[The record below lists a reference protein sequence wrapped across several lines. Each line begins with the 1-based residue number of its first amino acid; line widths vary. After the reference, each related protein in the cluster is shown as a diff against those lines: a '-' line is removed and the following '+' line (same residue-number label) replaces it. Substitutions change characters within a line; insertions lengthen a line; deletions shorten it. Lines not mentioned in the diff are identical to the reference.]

1 MSRECNSRARE
12 RCERRQPRDLQPS
25 AAGVRAAR
33 CPATNATP
41 RATTGAMSED
51 HWDAAQPGA
60 ELVAEGD
67 YEAAVHVLTDLIET
81 QPDNEYAYFY
91 LGAAYY
97 ELEDYPRALKA
108 YVKALEVVPGY
119 VGAMVN
125 AGHTLRMLGRYEEAI
140 RMGQQVLARA
150 ADDGDGLFLIGAA
163 SFARGD
169 YAKAK
174 GFLERFLNTNPEIEV
189 AVEVEGMLQVIRGK
203 LADLN

>member
-1 MSRECNSRARE
+1 
-12 RCERRQPRDLQPS
+12 
-25 AAGVRAAR
+25 
-33 CPATNATP
+33 
-41 RATTGAMSED
+41 MSED
-51 HWDAAQPGA
+51 KWDAAQPGA

-67 YEAAVHVLTDLIET
+67 YQSAVAVLTELIEA
-81 QPDNEYAYFY
+81 QPENEYAYFY

-97 ELEDYPRALKA
+97 ELEDYPRALKC

-150 ADDGDGLFLIGAA
+150 ADDADALFLIGAA

-174 GFLERFLNTNPEIEV
+174 SHLERFLNTNPEIEV

-203 LADLN
+203 LESLN

>member
-1 MSRECNSRARE
+1 
-12 RCERRQPRDLQPS
+12 
-25 AAGVRAAR
+25 
-33 CPATNATP
+33 
-41 RATTGAMSED
+41 MSED

-67 YEAAVHVLTDLIET
+67 YEAAVRLLTDLIES
-81 QPDNEYAYFY
+81 QPENEYAYFY
-91 LGAAYY
+91 LGSAYY
-97 ELEDYPRALKA
+97 ELEDFPRALKS
-108 YVKALEVVPGY
+108 YVKALEIVPGY

-125 AGHTLRMLGRYEEAI
+125 AGHTLRMLGRYDEAI

-169 YAKAK
+169 YAQAK
-174 GFLERFLNTNPEIEV
+174 GFLERFLHTNPEIEV

>member
-1 MSRECNSRARE
+1 
-12 RCERRQPRDLQPS
+12 
-25 AAGVRAAR
+25 
-33 CPATNATP
+33 
-41 RATTGAMSED
+41 MSEEK
-51 HWDAAQPGA
+51 WDAAQPGA

-67 YEAAVHVLTDLIET
+67 YQSAVAVLTELVEA
-81 QPDNEYAYFY
+81 QPENEYGYFY

-97 ELEDYPRALKA
+97 ELEDYPRALKC

-119 VGAMVN
+119 LGAMVN

-140 RMGQQVLARA
+140 RMGQQVLARS
-150 ADDGDGLFLIGAA
+150 ADDGDALFLIGAA

-174 GFLERFLNTNPEIEV
+174 SHLERFLNTNPEIEV

-203 LADLN
+203 LESLN